1 MDMDL
6 YEETHSN
13 LLVRL
18 TREAHESNTSIKRF
32 ETLANAISD
41 IIQTIKTHHNFGCLK
56 RIIYMATIK
65 LGYSIGPLNVKTAKM
80 LIDKGLI
87 ISSNINPTYKSPIL
101 DQ

>member
-1 MDMDL
+1 MNI
-6 YEETHSN
+6 YEEAHSN

-18 TREAHESNTSIKRF
+18 AREARTSNTSEQRF
-32 ETLANAISD
+32 TALANAISD
-41 IIQTIKTHHNFGCLK
+41 IIQKIKTHHNFGCL
-56 RIIYMATIK
+56 RSIIYMATLK

-87 ISSNINPTYKSPIL
+87 VSNNINPTYKSPIL